1 MQCTY
6 KRRRPPTST
15 SSAEPIPSEVI
26 SGDGRESS
34 FVPSPPQPTKS
45 TTARTTTENH
55 AATGRSLTPTR
66 APCKLHARLDPEHR
80 RRRQARLLRTSLG
93 TGSPPPDP
101 RTGTVAMRQTEQP
114 AWPSVDDS
122 CQAYGAVCSVES
134 SAGRAGAPSALGAGH
149 FWFR

>member
-101 RTGTVAMRQTEQP
+101 RTGTVAMRL
-114 AWPSVDDS
+114 
-122 CQAYGAVCSVES
+122 AVVIRLV
-134 SAGRAGAPSALGAGH
+134 GDVRRAGDGPGPAASRLSLRLSARRA
-149 FWFR
+149 